1 MYSANAAP
9 ALKAAPPLRP
19 RASETSP
26 CRNQTTTAAN
36 PTAMKAEPPMPQIAR
51 NHSSS
56 RYE

>member
-56 RYE
+56 R